1 MTVRVYR
8 STDASAPVLTGQ
20 AGSLVALLDA
30 CLVNGFGALA
40 AAGWTKPY
48 TGTNKAAF
56 RNNSTTGT
64 GMYLRVDDNVT
75 SYFHRAYVTGYE
87 TMTGIDA
94 GTNGIPASHTLN
106 YSGWGKSNT
115 QDATARPW
123 VIIADEFRFYIAIQ
137 TGESG
142 SDWSI
147 NFCGDIISYK
157 PTDAYRFGLSSRYSG
172 SGANY
177 FYNSLD
183 YLPFMYNNG
192 STFGGSTG
200 FTMVRDHLGSGNPRQ
215 CGLHTDS
222 YKAVP
227 NNANIYS
234 FYTGTYGLTYP
245 SAVNNG
251 VFIAPI
257 WVHHSPVVRGHLPGL
272 WAPLHNRGPANGDT
286 FSGTGALAGKTF
298 EVFNCY
304 SVGQLVIE
312 TSDTWS

>member
-30 CLVNGFGALA
+30 CLVNGYGALA
-40 AAGWTKPY
+40 AAGWTKPF

-87 TMTGIDA
+87 TMSAMDT

-123 VIIADEFRFYIAIQ
+123 VIVADEFRFYIAIQ
-137 TGESG
+137 TGENG
-142 SDWSI
+142 SDWVV

-157 PTDAYRFGLSSRYSG
+157 PTDAYRFALSSRYSTN
-172 SGANY
+172 GAYYMTYNY
-177 FYNSLD
+177 D
-183 YLPFMYNNG
+183 YLPRMNGNGNNFAG
-192 STFGGSTG
+192 DTTI
-200 FTMVRDHLGSGNPRQ
+200 TMVRDHLGAGNPRQ
-215 CGLHTDS
+215 CALHTDN
-222 YKAVP
+222 YKSVP
-227 NNANIYS
+227 NNQNIYG
-234 FYTGTYGLTYP
+234 YTAGTYGLTYP
-245 SAVNNG
+245 SPVNNG
-251 VFIAPI
+251 IFLAPI
-257 WVHHSPVVRGHLPGL
+257 WIHHNPVVRGHLPGL
-272 WAPLHNRGPANGDT
+272 WCPCHNRGPANNDT

-298 EVFNCY
+298 EVFNVY